1 LFDSAMSAP
10 TPPLSY
16 LLMRFCEVMKH
27 FLPPEERPQL
37 NMDDIEAAR
46 SEDAAWKIVDKVLLP
61 WQQILARQFT
71 SNFLYHIR
79 ILQQHKMKPLRST
92 PVILFKA
99 EPALDAASLN
109 QWNAVVEKKIEVT
122 HITNC
127 THDTIMQP
135 PQSSIIV
142 KQMAQ
147 QVRRNRTLDYNANKT
162 IDFKVA
168 KMKDEIDTYKMKF
181 NDLMATTRVILRN
194 SPIEVMTGESSTSST
209 SNTNSNTDQQ
219 QLSPKRTRNRDKK
232 SSISR
237 QSSQLE
243 EELHLILTS
252 PETEKESQNQVN
264 EEISFLMEP
273 IRLYMEEVPVEY
285 FTVD

>member
-1 LFDSAMSAP
+1 MKQIKKKVATLMSNYRSHYNTFDSAQLVNKKP
-10 TPPLSY
+10 EPL
-16 LLMRFCEVMKH
+16 LDVVDEG
-27 FLPPEERPQL
+27 
-37 NMDDIEAAR
+37 
-46 SEDAAWKIVDKVLLP
+46 DKVL
-61 WQQILARQFT
+61 
-71 SNFLYHIR
+71 
-79 ILQQHKMKPLRST
+79 
-92 PVILFKA
+92 
-99 EPALDAASLN
+99 
-109 QWNAVVEKKIEVT
+109 
-122 HITNC
+122 
-127 THDTIMQP
+127 
-135 PQSSIIV
+135 QSPFV

-147 QVRRNRTLDYNANKT
+147 QVRRNRTLDFNANKT

-168 KMKDEIDTYKMKF
+168 KMKDEIDTYKNKF

-209 SNTNSNTDQQ
+209 SNTNNNTDQ

-243 EELHLILTS
+243 EELQLILTS
-252 PETEKESQNQVN
+252 PETENQIQVK